1 MTKGTREVA
10 YGKTNK
16 CGTWRRTAASLA
28 CAAVVCAAL
37 PACGA
42 KDTGSTTLPE
52 RTDVEVIAF
61 QQPWTSIAKECTST
75 YGPEGVAYVEVSP
88 PQETVQGT
96 QWWTS
101 YQPVSYKLDS
111 KLGTEAEF
119 QDMID
124 ECAAAGVGIIA
135 DVVLN
140 HTTGAATSGTD
151 GWKEGTAGSRYNPAT
166 GQYPAFTG
174 ADGQYPGGVDAKDF
188 HDYDNGAS
196 INGYLDQQEVQE
208 GRLSGMWDFDTS
220 SGKVQDIQSD
230 YLAKLYKM
238 GVKGFRIDAVKHIK
252 NDDIKAIKDRMAQ
265 KVGKNPDDIFWIQE
279 VIGNAA
285 EASGI
290 QPKNYFDTGTVTQFA
305 YASNL
310 NSALRGDVS
319 SLTDLSER
327 LGDTKRNPFA
337 IPSKDANVF
346 VTNWDTARN
355 DGQAITYKDGA
366 LYPLANA
373 FMLAYDYGTPRLL
386 SDYRFSDR
394 DAGAPGATDTSVAAV
409 DFDEACATDDGDWNC
424 QQRWTPTRGMIAF
437 HNHVHGTKVEDM
449 QEPTASVIAF
459 SRGDK
464 GFVVFNNGD
473 DAYEH
478 EFTTTMPDGEYCD
491 VYAVQDCSKT
501 VTVSGGKAKV
511 TVPAM
516 QAVAIY
522 GGATKATHPAS
533 DVAVDPS
540 TPDVVIPDTT
550 VKPDD
555 QTTTV
560 WYKPTN
566 KWDKVFV
573 HHGAGSDW
581 TAVPGEEMEG
591 PDAHG
596 YYKKTIDTKGEEH
609 QICFNDGGSDWDS
622 NNGSNYLIAKGI
634 TQVGVENGAL
644 SVGNPEAIGAQTR
657 LVVHYKPAADE
668 ATANRGVYVWGKDTA
683 GADMTA
689 VNHPFTGEDCYGKV
703 ADLTFDGKFED
714 LGFIITTEDWNKF
727 GGDRSVTVSK
737 TGTVE
742 VWVDGTGDANATLT
756 EAPADYKCKA
766 DKVDVT
772 VHYMRNDGLYFD
784 AADADTKVPQWDLWM
799 WNANSNGFAAKFT
812 SHDDWGELATASFS
826 NYTYQAS
833 NGDSDFGLL
842 RRYGVD
848 EWKKKDGSD
857 GDIKMSAD
865 ALVFSNDGTAKAEV
879 WLMQDDPTVYTARP
893 ALGARISTAEIAQN
907 NAIDAKLTKPADVKA
922 SAVKV
927 LSLIHISEP
936 TRPY

>member
-42 KDTGSTTLPE
+42 TDTGSTALPE

-61 QQPWTSIAKECTST
+61 QQPWTSIAKECAST

-119 QDMID
+119 QDMIKTC
-124 ECAAAGVGIIA
+124 ETAGVGIIA

-140 HTTGAATSGTD
+140 HTTGAATYGTD

-220 SGKVQDIQSD
+220 SEKVQDIQSD
-230 YLAKLYKM
+230 YLAKLYRM
-238 GVKGFRIDAVKHIK
+238 GVKGFRMDAVKHIS
-252 NDDIKAIKDRMAQ
+252 NEDIKGIKDRMAQ
-265 KVGKNPDDIFWIQE
+265 KVGKNPEDIFWIQE

-319 SLTDLSER
+319 SLTDLAER

-394 DAGAPGATDTSVAAV
+394 DAGAPGATDTSVPAV

-464 GFVVFNNGD
+464 GFVAFNNGD

-501 VTVSGGKAKV
+501 VRVRKGHVHV
-511 TVPAM
+511 TIDP
-516 QAVAIY
+516 QSAVALY
-522 GGATKATHPAS
+522 SGATKQTHPAS
-533 DVAVDPS
+533 DTAVDPS
-540 TPDVVIPDTT
+540 T
-550 VKPDD
+550 
-555 QTTTV
+555 
-560 WYKPTN
+560 
-566 KWDKVFV
+566 
-573 HHGAGSDW
+573 
-581 TAVPGEEMEG
+581 
-591 PDAHG
+591 
-596 YYKKTIDTKGEEH
+596 
-609 QICFNDGGSDWDS
+609 
-622 NNGSNYLIAKGI
+622 
-634 TQVGVENGAL
+634 
-644 SVGNPEAIGAQTR
+644 
-657 LVVHYKPAADE
+657 
-668 ATANRGVYVWGKDTA
+668 
-683 GADMTA
+683 
-689 VNHPFTGEDCYGKV
+689 
-703 ADLTFDGKFED
+703 
-714 LGFIITTEDWNKF
+714 
-727 GGDRSVTVSK
+727 
-737 TGTVE
+737 
-742 VWVDGTGDANATLT
+742 
-756 EAPADYKCKA
+756 
-766 DKVDVT
+766 
-772 VHYMRNDGLYFD
+772 
-784 AADADTKVPQWDLWM
+784 
-799 WNANSNGFAAKFT
+799 
-812 SHDDWGELATASFS
+812 
-826 NYTYQAS
+826 
-833 NGDSDFGLL
+833 
-842 RRYGVD
+842 RR
-848 EWKKKDGSD
+848 
-857 GDIKMSAD
+857 
-865 ALVFSNDGTAKAEV
+865 
-879 WLMQDDPTVYTARP
+879 
-893 ALGARISTAEIAQN
+893 
-907 NAIDAKLTKPADVKA
+907 
-922 SAVKV
+922 
-927 LSLIHISEP
+927 H
-936 TRPY
+936 